1 MTRLRHRPPHRSVTI
16 FLFWWV
22 VVVFGTSLIRAQ
34 EEVLTTEQEEEEG
47 FVAVPVAVV
56 PGRDGEDSV
65 SAATNMDATSSG
77 TAAAAS
83 DKEKRLWGSKT
94 GTSEAPPL
102 GALSIDPA
110 EPHKDIPFVFKSS
123 NNHNNNHQIHHEPPQ
138 GFQISSRV
146 FTDPKDKLAHFDN
159 DSAMVF
165 PYWECGVS
173 GSTTVP
179 IPLQHAT
186 VRYLLGGS
194 QPTMYSGA
202 EFGPYPQLLVAL
214 SPLEISLDSGQTQLF
229 ASGDVILLEDTISV
243 GHKLKGI
250 DNKDMTVMILTLTEP
265 YHQVGKAKTSLTSIL
280 NKDGGPQRWKI
291 SPCPN
296 GLEFSRVEERG
307 VGLGHQLGRVL
318 RTMQQPRSVRKYLL
332 SVVGLS
338 ASSLMADFVGRV
350 APLWLAVLF
359 GGGCFVAGGTLAF
372 VRVGDKALNELEMWK
387 EQRQLR
393 LQGPDND
400 DDEDRQDENQHHH
413 HHLNNNLHDPSAE
426 RPEGGPHIPLPP

>member
-1 MTRLRHRPPHRSVTI
+1 MTRLRHRPPHRSAAI
-16 FLFWWV
+16 FLFWWI
-22 VVVFGTSLIRAQ
+22 VVVFSTTLIRAQ
-34 EEVLTTEQEEEEG
+34 EVLTTEQEVVEEEG
-47 FVAVPVAVV
+47 YVPVGVVV
-56 PGRDGEDSV
+56 PGRDGEDLV
-65 SAATNMDATSSG
+65 SAATNMDASSSG
-77 TAAAAS
+77 TAAAS

-94 GTSEAPPL
+94 GSSEAPPL

-123 NNHNNNHQIHHEPPQ
+123 SNNNHNHQIHHEPPQ
-138 GFQISSRV
+138 GFQITSRV

-280 NKDGGPQRWKI
+280 NKDGGGSQRWKI

-307 VGLGHQLGRVL
+307 VGLGHQLGRLL
-318 RTMQQPRSVRKYLL
+318 RTWQQPRSVRKYLL

-338 ASSLMADFVGRV
+338 ASSLLADFVGRV

-393 LQGPDND
+393 LQGPDD
-400 DDEDRQDENQHHH
+400 DDKDRPDENQNHHH
-413 HHLNNNLHDPSAE
+413 NHNHHDPSAE
-426 RPEGGPHIPLPP
+426 RPEGVPHIPLPP

>member
-1 MTRLRHRPPHRSVTI
+1 M
-16 FLFWWV
+16 
-22 VVVFGTSLIRAQ
+22 
-34 EEVLTTEQEEEEG
+34 EEEEG
-47 FVAVPVAVV
+47 FAPVAA
-56 PGRDGEDSV
+56 DGAVEESGF
-65 SAATNMDATSSG
+65 ATTTLTPPP
-77 TAAAAS
+77 TAAAATSNGNNNGNTLS

-102 GALSIDPA
+102 GALVMDP
-110 EPHKDIPFVFKSS
+110 EPQPHRDIPFVFKSASSSSS
-123 NNHNNNHQIHHEPPQ
+123 NNNNNNHKIHHEPPQ
-138 GFQISSRV
+138 GFQITSRV

-194 QPTMYSGA
+194 QPTVYSGA
-202 EFGPYPQLLVAL
+202 EFGPYPQLVVAL
-214 SPLEISLDSGQTQLF
+214 SPLEISLDSGQVQLF
-229 ASGDVILLEDTISV
+229 HAGDVILLEDTISV

-250 DNKDMTVMILTLTEP
+250 DNKDMTVLILTLTEP
-265 YHQVGKAKTSLTSIL
+265 YHQVGKAKTSLTSVLL
-280 NKDGGPQRWKI
+280 NKDDPHRWKI

-296 GLEFSRVEERG
+296 GLEFSRVEEG
-307 VGLGHQLGRVL
+307 GLGRRQWWGPSSMMGRVL
-318 RTMQQPRSVRKYLL
+318 RPWHHPRLVRKYVL

-338 ASSLMADFVGRV
+338 FSTWLADGVGRV

-372 VRVGDKALNELEMWK
+372 VKVGDKALNEFEMWK

-393 LQGPDND
+393 LQGPVVVDDDDDDDDDTVRPDDNHNHND
-400 DDEDRQDENQHHH
+400 DDKKNK
-413 HHLNNNLHDPSAE
+413 NNDQETISE
-426 RPEGGPHIPLPP
+426 RPEGVPQIPLPT